1 MTDTRNSTN
10 STNSTASTNSPLP
23 LDQLA
28 TMKLPTHL
36 HVPTRLLAC
45 LLFTF
50 ASAMAGAAEMPF
62 DQKTF
67 DDLRA
72 SGKPVVVHVHAVWC
86 GTCKVQASIVTPLLA
101 QPEFA
106 SLTVLRAD
114 FDQEKALLRAFDVA
128 DRSTFLAFR
137 RGKEVARSVADMN
150 KESIAS
156 LMRKALE

>member
-1 MTDTRNSTN
+1 M
-10 STNSTASTNSPLP
+10 
-23 LDQLA
+23 
-28 TMKLPTHL
+28 HL
-36 HVPTRLLAC
+36 RPATRLVAG
-45 LLFTF
+45 LLF
-50 ASAMAGAAEMPF
+50 AVAGAMAGAAERPF

-72 SGKPVVVHVHAVWC
+72 SGRPVVLHVYAVWC
-86 GTCKVQASIVTPLLA
+86 GTCKVQASIVTPLLS

-114 FDQEKALLRAFDVA
+114 FDQEKALLRAFGIA

-137 RGKEVARSVADMN
+137 HGKEVARSVADMN
-150 KESIAS
+150 KENIAN

>member
-1 MTDTRNSTN
+1 MTATSRST
-10 STNSTASTNSPLP
+10 SRAMKG
-23 LDQLA
+23 QFLA
-28 TMKLPTHL
+28 G
-36 HVPTRLLAC
+36 
-45 LLFTF
+45 LLFTL
-50 ASAMAGAAEMPF
+50 ASAIAGAAEMPF

-67 DDLRA
+67 DELRA
-72 SGKPVVVHVHAVWC
+72 SGRPVVVHVHAVWC

-101 QPEFA
+101 EPEFA

-114 FDQEKALLRAFDVA
+114 FDREKALLRAFDVA

-150 KESIAS
+150 RESIAN

>member
-1 MTDTRNSTN
+1 
-10 STNSTASTNSPLP
+10 
-23 LDQLA
+23 
-28 TMKLPTHL
+28 
-36 HVPTRLLAC
+36 
-45 LLFTF
+45 
-50 ASAMAGAAEMPF
+50 MAGAAEMPF

-67 DDLRA
+67 DELRA

-101 QPEFA
+101 EPEFA

-114 FDQEKALLRAFDVA
+114 FDQEKALLRAFNVA
-128 DRSTFLAFR
+128 DRSTFIAFR

-150 KESIAS
+150 KESIAN